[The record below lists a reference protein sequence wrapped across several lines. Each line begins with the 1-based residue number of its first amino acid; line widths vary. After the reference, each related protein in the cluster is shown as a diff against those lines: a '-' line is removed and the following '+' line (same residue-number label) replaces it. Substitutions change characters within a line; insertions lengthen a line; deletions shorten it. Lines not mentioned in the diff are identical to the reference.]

1 MRRLDDQE
9 LKSSIVI
16 IEDDI
21 LVRQALGDCVE
32 SAGYAVEDFGS
43 AEEFLA
49 SGATQK
55 AACMIVDIQ
64 LPGLTGLELQD
75 QLTGVDNRLP
85 IVFVSAQG
93 SNANREKAM
102 KQGASGFLSKPFRRE
117 DLLKILGEAIEHS
130 IESSKCPTSG
140 LPNETAK

>member
-1 MRRLDDQE
+1 

-49 SGATQK
+49 LGATGN
-55 AACMIVDIQ
+55 AACLIVDIQ
-64 LPGLTGLELQD
+64 LPGIDGLELQD
-75 QLTGVDNRLP
+75 KLAGADNRLP
-85 IVFVSAQG
+85 VVFVSAQG
-93 SNANREKAM
+93 TNANREKAM
-102 KQGASGFLSKPFRRE
+102 RQGASGFLSKPFRRE
-117 DLLKILGEAIEHS
+117 DLLKILGDAIEHS
-130 IESSKCPTSG
+130 IESP
-140 LPNETAK
+140 